1 MNIADLCLAPENSN
15 DFLTFDIQL
24 NIEKNSKMSLRL
36 FIEGILFAV
45 KSVVVNKLRTFLSLF
60 GITIG
65 IFCIISVFTVL
76 DWMEKSI
83 RDSINSMGSNVVY
96 VQKFPWS
103 FDGKLAWWDIIRWPS
118 ISLSD
123 YQAIQNKSTKA
134 EAVSFIVSKSDKMKY
149 RNNVAND
156 AVLAAATNDLEKV
169 VAFEIGKGR
178 YFSPYEYSSGSNVA
192 VLGAEVAE
200 RLFEKADPVGK
211 EITMAGYKARIIGVL
226 KKEGQ
231 GGISLSNVDQLTLIP
246 LNFGR
251 SFINMRNRF
260 VESQMMIKA
269 KPDVSVQELSDEVT
283 MVLRA
288 SRRLKPAETSNFSV
302 NTATMLSKGFDALF
316 KAINIGGWIIGCFA
330 ILVGG
335 FGIANI
341 MFVSVRERT
350 NIIGIQKALGAKR
363 FFILQQFLTESVLL
377 SVTGGLFGLLLIFFG
392 TLVVNYLYDLNM
404 YLTIGNIVLALF
416 ISGIIGIVAGY
427 APANAAAK
435 MNPVDAIGFS
445 F

>member
-1 MNIADLCLAPENSN
+1 
-15 DFLTFDIQL
+15 
-24 NIEKNSKMSLRL
+24 MSLRL
-36 FIEGILFAV
+36 FIEGFLFAV

-76 DWMEKSI
+76 DWMEKSV

-96 VQKFPWS
+96 IQKFPWS
-103 FDGKLAWWDIIRWPS
+103 FNSNLAWWDIIKWPA
-118 ISLSD
+118 ISYND
-123 YQAIQNKSTKA
+123 YQAITNRSTKA
-134 EAVSFIVSKSDKMKY
+134 EAASFLVAKSDKIKY
-149 RNNVAND
+149 KNNVATD
-156 AVLAAATNDLEKV
+156 APVAAVTDGMDRVVL
-169 VAFEIGKGR
+169 FEIAKGR
-178 YFSPYEYSSGSNVA
+178 FFSPFEYSSGSNVA

-200 RLFEKADPVGK
+200 RLFQNADPVGK
-211 EITMAGYKARIIGVL
+211 EISMSGGYKARVIGVL

-231 GGISLSNVDQLTLIP
+231 GAISLSNVDQITLVP
-246 LNFGR
+246 LNYGR
-251 SFINMRNRF
+251 SFINIRNRF
-260 VESQMMIKA
+260 VDSQMMIKA
-269 KPDVSVQELSDEVT
+269 KPDISVRELTDELT

-288 SRRLKPAETSNFSV
+288 SRRLKPAEVSNFSI
-302 NTATMLSKGFDALF
+302 NNSTMLSKGFDAVF
-316 KAINIGGWIIGCFA
+316 KGINIAGWIIGAFA

-377 SVTGGLFGLLLIFFG
+377 SVAGGVLGLIMIFIG
-392 TLVVNYLYDLNM
+392 TLVINYLYDLNM
-404 YLTIGNIVLALF
+404 YLTFSNIILAVF

>member
-1 MNIADLCLAPENSN
+1 
-15 DFLTFDIQL
+15 
-24 NIEKNSKMSLRL
+24 MSLRL
-36 FIEGILFAV
+36 LSEGFLFAF

-83 RDSINSMGSNVVY
+83 RDAINSMGSNVVY

-103 FDGKLAWWDIIRWPS
+103 FDGNLAWWDIMKWPS
-118 ISLSD
+118 VSISD
-123 YQAIQNKSTKA
+123 YQSVKNKSTKA
-134 EAVSFIVSKSDKMKY
+134 EAVSFIIAKADKVKY
-149 RNNVAND
+149 KNNVAND
-156 AVLAAATNDLEKV
+156 AAVAAVTDDLERV
-169 VAFEIGKGR
+169 VLFEIEKGR
-178 YFSPYEYSSGSNVA
+178 YFSPFEYSSGNSVA

-200 RLFEKADPVGK
+200 RLFENADPLGK
-211 EITMAGYKARIIGVL
+211 EITMAEGYKARVIGIL

-251 SFINMRNRF
+251 NFINIRNRF
-260 VESQMMIKA
+260 VDSQMMIKA
-269 KPDVSVQELSDEVT
+269 KPDVSVQELSDELT

-288 SRRLKPAETSNFSV
+288 SRRLKPAETTNFSV
-302 NTATMLSKGFDALF
+302 NTATMLSKGFEALF
-316 KAINIGGWIIGCFA
+316 KAINIGGWIIGAFA

-350 NIIGIQKALGAKR
+350 NIIGIQKALGAKK

-377 SVTGGLFGLLLIFFG
+377 SVTGGLLGLIMIFIG

-404 YLTIGNIVLALF
+404 YLTFGNIILAVF
-416 ISGIIGIVAGY
+416 ISAVIGIVAGY

>member
-1 MNIADLCLAPENSN
+1 
-15 DFLTFDIQL
+15 
-24 NIEKNSKMSLRL
+24 MSLRL
-36 FIEGILFAV
+36 LSEGFLFAF

-83 RDSINSMGSNVVY
+83 RDAINSMGSNVVY

-103 FDGKLAWWDIIRWPS
+103 FNGNLAWWDIMKWPS
-118 ISLSD
+118 VSISD
-123 YQAIQNKSTKA
+123 YQSVKDKSTKA
-134 EAVSFIVSKSDKMKY
+134 EAVSFIIAKSDKIKY
-149 RNNVAND
+149 KNNVAND
-156 AVLAAATNDLEKV
+156 AAVAAVTNDLEKV
-169 VAFEIGKGR
+169 VLFEIAKGR
-178 YFSPYEYSSGSNVA
+178 YFSPFEYSSGNNVA

-200 RLFEKADPVGK
+200 RLFEDADPLGK
-211 EITMAGYKARIIGVL
+211 EVTMSEGYKARVIGVL

-251 SFINMRNRF
+251 NFINIRNRF
-260 VESQMMIKA
+260 VDSQMMIKA
-269 KPDVSVQELSDEVT
+269 KPDVSAQELSDELT

-288 SRRLKPAETSNFSV
+288 SRRLKPAETTNFSV
-302 NTATMLSKGFDALF
+302 NTPTMLSRGFESVFKG
-316 KAINIGGWIIGCFA
+316 INIGGWIIGAFA

-350 NIIGIQKALGAKR
+350 NIIGIQKALGAKK

-377 SVTGGLFGLLLIFFG
+377 SVAGGVLGLLMIFIG
-392 TLVVNYLYDLNM
+392 TLIVNYLYDLNM
-404 YLTIGNIVLALF
+404 YLTFGNIILAVV
-416 ISGIIGIVAGY
+416 ISAIIGIVAGY
-427 APANAAAK
+427 APANSAAK

>member
-1 MNIADLCLAPENSN
+1 
-15 DFLTFDIQL
+15 
-24 NIEKNSKMSLRL
+24 MSLRL
-36 FIEGILFAV
+36 LREGFLFAF

-83 RDSINSMGSNVVY
+83 RDAVNSMGSNVVY

-103 FDGKLAWWDIIRWPS
+103 FDNNLAWWDIIKWPS
-118 ISLSD
+118 VSLSD
-123 YQAIQNKSTKA
+123 YQAVLNKSTKA
-134 EAVSFIVSKSDKMKY
+134 EAASFTIAKSDKVKY
-149 RNNVAND
+149 RNNVATD
-156 AVLAAATNDLEKV
+156 APVAAVTNNLEKV
-169 VAFEIGKGR
+169 VLFEIGKGR
-178 YFSPYEYSSGSNVA
+178 YFSPYELSSGSSVA

-211 EITMAGYKARIIGVL
+211 EIKMSGYKARVIGVL

-231 GGISLSNVDQLTLIP
+231 GGISLNNVDQVTLIP

-251 SFINMRNRF
+251 NFINFRNRF
-260 VESQMMIKA
+260 VDSQMIIKA
-269 KPDVSVQELSDEVT
+269 KPDISVRELSDELT

-288 SRRLKPAETSNFSV
+288 SRRLKPTETSNFSV
-302 NTATMLSKGFDALF
+302 NTPTMISKGLESVFNV
-316 KAINIGGWIIGCFA
+316 INIVGWIIGAFA

-350 NIIGIQKALGAKR
+350 NIIGIQKALGAKK

-377 SVTGGLFGLLLIFFG
+377 SVAGGVLGLIMIFLA
-392 TLVVNYLYDLNM
+392 TLVINYIYELNM
-404 YLTIGNIVLALF
+404 YLTFGNIILAVF
-416 ISGIIGIVAGY
+416 ISAIIGIVAGY
-427 APANAAAK
+427 APANSAAK

>member
-1 MNIADLCLAPENSN
+1 M
-15 DFLTFDIQL
+15 FF
-24 NIEKNSKMSLRL
+24 RL
-36 FIEGILFAV
+36 LKEGFFFAV
-45 KSVVVNKLRTFLSLF
+45 NSVVVNKLRTFLSLF

-83 RDSINSMGSNVVY
+83 HDTISSMGSNVIY

-103 FDGKLAWWDIIRWPS
+103 FNGNLAWWDIIKWPP
-118 ISLSD
+118 ISLDD
-123 YQAIQNKSTKA
+123 YQAILNKSTKA
-134 EAVSFIVSKSDKMKY
+134 LAVSFIASKSDKLNYKK
-149 RNNVAND
+149 NVAND
-156 AVLAAATNDLEKV
+156 AILAAVTDNLEKV
-169 VAFEIGKGR
+169 VSFEIEKGR
-178 YFSPYEYSSGSNVA
+178 YFSPYEYASGSNVA
-192 VLGAEVAE
+192 VLGAETAE
-200 RLFEKADPVGK
+200 RLFEKTDPVGK
-211 EITMAGYKARIIGVL
+211 EITMSGFKARIIGVL

-231 GGISLSNVDQLTLIP
+231 GGISLSNVDQITLIP

-260 VESQMMIKA
+260 IDSEMMIKA
-269 KPDVSVQELSDEVT
+269 KPEVSVQELSDETT

-288 SRRLKPAETSNFSV
+288 ARRLKPVETTNFSV
-302 NTATMLSKGFDALF
+302 NTATMLSQGFDAVF
-316 KAINIGGWIIGCFA
+316 KGINIGGWIIGCFA

-350 NIIGIQKALGAKR
+350 NQIGIQKALGAKK

-377 SVTGGLFGLLLIFFG
+377 SITGGLLGLLLIFIG
-392 TLVVNYLYDLNM
+392 TLIINYIWELNM
-404 YLTIGNIVLALF
+404 YLTLGNVLLALF
-416 ISGIIGIVAGY
+416 ISGVIGIVAGY

-435 MNPVDAIGFS
+435 MNPVDAMGFS

>member
-1 MNIADLCLAPENSN
+1 M
-15 DFLTFDIQL
+15 T
-24 NIEKNSKMSLRL
+24 LRL
-36 FIEGILFAV
+36 LKEGFLFAA

-76 DWMEKSI
+76 DWLEKSI
-83 RDSINSMGSNVVY
+83 HDSINSMGNNVIY

-103 FDGKLAWWDIIRWPS
+103 FDANLAWWDIIRWPS
-118 ISLSD
+118 ISLDD
-123 YQAIQNKSTKA
+123 YQAILNKSTKA
-134 EAVSFIVSKSDKMKY
+134 EAASFIASKMDNIKY

-156 AVLAAATNDLEKV
+156 AILAGVTNDLEKV
-169 VAFEIGKGR
+169 VSFEIERGR
-178 YFSPYEYSSGSNVA
+178 YFSPFEYTSGSNVA

-200 RLFEKADPVGK
+200 RLFENADPVGK
-211 EITMAGYKARIIGVL
+211 EVTISGYKARIIGIL

-251 SFINMRNRF
+251 SFINLRNRF
-260 VESQMMIKA
+260 VDSQMMIKA
-269 KPDVSVQELSDEVT
+269 KPDVAVQELSDEIT

-288 SRRLKPAETSNFSV
+288 SRRLRPAEKTNFSV
-302 NTATMLSKGFDALF
+302 NTATMLSQGFDAVF
-316 KAINIGGWIIGCFA
+316 KGINIGGWIIGCFA

-363 FFILQQFLTESVLL
+363 FFILEQFLTESVLL
-377 SVTGGLFGLLLIFFG
+377 SVAGGLLGLLLIFIG

-404 YLTIGNIVLALF
+404 YLTIGNIVLAVF

-427 APANAAAK
+427 APANAAAR

>member
-1 MNIADLCLAPENSN
+1 
-15 DFLTFDIQL
+15 
-24 NIEKNSKMSLRL
+24 MSLRL
-36 FIEGILFAV
+36 LKEGFLFAV
-45 KSVVVNKLRTFLSLF
+45 NSVVINKLRTFLSLF

-76 DWMEKSI
+76 DWLEKSI
-83 RDSINSMGSNVVY
+83 RDSINSMGNNVIY

-103 FDGKLAWWDIIRWPS
+103 FDGNLAWWDIIKWPS
-118 ISLSD
+118 ITLND
-123 YQAIQNKSTKA
+123 YQAVLTKSTKA
-134 EAVSFIVSKSDKMKY
+134 EATSFIASKMDILKY
-149 RNNVAND
+149 KNNVAND
-156 AVLAAATNDLEKV
+156 AILAAVTDNLERV
-169 VAFEIGKGR
+169 VAFEIEKGR
-178 YFSPYEYSSGSNVA
+178 YFSPYEYTSGSNVA
-192 VLGAEVAE
+192 VIGAEVAE
-200 RLFEKADPVGK
+200 RLFENADPIGK
-211 EITMAGYKARIIGVL
+211 EVTISGYKARIIGLL

-231 GGISLSNVDQLTLIP
+231 GGISLSNVDQITLIP

-251 SFINMRNRF
+251 SFINLRNRF
-260 VESQMMIKA
+260 VDSEMMIKA
-269 KPDVSVQELSDEVT
+269 KPGVARQELADEIT
-283 MVLRA
+283 MVMRA
-288 SRRLKPAETSNFSV
+288 SRRLRPAETTNFSV
-302 NTATMLSKGFDALF
+302 NTSTMISQGLEPVF

-377 SVTGGLFGLLLIFFG
+377 SITGGLLGLMLIFIG
-392 TLVVNYLYDLNM
+392 TLIVNYLYELNM
-404 YLTIGNIVLALF
+404 YLTAGNIFLAVF
-416 ISGIIGIVAGY
+416 ISGLIGIVAGY
-427 APANAAAK
+427 APANAAAR